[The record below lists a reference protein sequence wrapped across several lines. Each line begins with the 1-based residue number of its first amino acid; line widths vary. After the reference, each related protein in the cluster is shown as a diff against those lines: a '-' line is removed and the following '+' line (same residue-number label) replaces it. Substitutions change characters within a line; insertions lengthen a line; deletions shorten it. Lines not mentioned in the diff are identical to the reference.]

1 MTLFRREKVWISRK
15 KKYVNSYMAS
25 SPDSQFFFFEEIEVL
40 KKLCEYIDLK
50 SGCHNCIEIFFFVK

>member
-1 MTLFRREKVWISRK
+1 
-15 KKYVNSYMAS
+15 MAS